1 MSPESTH
8 SQHTPEPAIIA
19 ENLVRAF
26 GDKLAVDHLNL
37 RIDKGEIFGFL
48 GPNGSGKSTT
58 IKMLCGLLSPSSGK
72 AIVSGIDVRR
82 DPELIRGKIG
92 YMPQKFSL
100 YEDLTVKENIDF
112 YSQLYGVKGSGAKR
126 RKEEVIELVGI
137 GHYTKFLAKQ
147 LSGGW
152 KQRLALCCAL
162 VHRPEIIFLDEPTAS
177 MDPVARRGLW
187 DLLFTLASSGVTLFV
202 TTHYMDEAER
212 CSSVGYIYNSRLI
225 VSGGPDELKK
235 ARAIVGE
242 GNTHLEVVCRPLVKT
257 FNLVK
262 ALPYVSDVTIFGQA
276 LHVISEHANVADLL
290 VQDLAQSA
298 IEVQHVREIEPSLED
313 VFVSLTKSSMAE
325 EEIRLKTVAASLRAD
340 ALGGFED
347 EEAVPPDV

>member
-1 MSPESTH
+1 MPIIQEPISAKLT
-8 SQHTPEPAIIA
+8 TEPAIVA
-19 ENLVRAF
+19 EQLVRTF
-26 GDKLAVDHLNL
+26 GEKIAVDHLDL

-58 IKMLCGLLSPSSGK
+58 IKMLCGLLAPTSGK
-72 AIVSGIDVRR
+72 AIVSGIDVRK
-82 DPELIRGKIG
+82 DPERIRGKIG

-112 YSQLYGVKGSGAKR
+112 YSQLYGVKGSGVKR

-137 GHYTKFLAKQ
+137 GHYRKFLAKQ

-162 VHRPEIIFLDEPTAS
+162 VHEPEIIFLDEPTAS

-225 VSGGPDELKK
+225 VSGGPDEIKK
-235 ARAIVGE
+235 AREVVGQ
-242 GNTHLEVVCRPLVKT
+242 GNVHLEVICKPLVQT

-262 ALPYVSDVTIFGQA
+262 ALPYVNDVTIFGQA
-276 LHVISEHANVADLL
+276 LHVISELPDAGERLQLDLSQHA
-290 VQDLAQSA
+290 VQ
-298 IEVQHVREIEPSLED
+298 VQNVREIEPSLED
-313 VFVSLTKSSMAE
+313 VFVTLTKASMAE
-325 EEIRLKTVAASLRAD
+325 EEVRLKALADSLHD
-340 ALGGFED
+340 APLSGGFED
-347 EEAVPPDV
+347 EEGAG